1 MKLLPALFLTVV
13 SASFIRADPALPL
26 PPNGSSIVLVG
37 GAQGERMQ
45 YDGYFETLLHLR
57 HPDRG
62 FVVRNQCFPG
72 DTAAYRP
79 RAGRNNQW
87 AFPGAEKLR
96 PEFARHRG
104 NGIEPSP
111 DEWLTLAKADVI
123 LGCFGYAESFDGL
136 AGVDRFSAELD
147 AWIVHTLAQ
156 KYNGKCAPLIALVS
170 PTAFED
176 LSPALD
182 LPDGSR
188 ENAHLALYVEAMRK
202 VAADRKVGF
211 VDLFGPSRDLMQRE
225 AKPLTSNG
233 FLTNDH
239 GARLLATVLLD
250 GLFGPS
256 PVKSK
261 ASPAKLRELVID
273 KADHY
278 RSDNRIVNGVHV
290 YGRRRAPF
298 GTVNYPQEIEKIRQF
313 TANRDQAVR
322 AMTNG
327 RTFDLAAADTNT
339 RALDPVESNFKGR
352 ISFLNPKE
360 SIDSFTMMEGFK
372 IELFATEERFPDLRN
387 PVQMSFDNQGR
398 LWVST
403 MPSYPHHK
411 PGDPPADDRI
421 LIFEDT
427 DHNGVADKQTVFAD
441 KLSLPTGF
449 EIQPEGVYVAQA
461 PNLLLL
467 RDTDGDD
474 VADTREII
482 LGGFDPHDTHH
493 AIGAFSTDPS
503 GAIYLLEGTFLH
515 SQVETAYGPR
525 RDIDSGVWR
534 FEPLTQRLERYS
546 QSGYANPWGIA
557 FDDWG
562 QAYLADASGGQN
574 WWLLPVSAKVP
585 FGHQIGKS
593 EQFAPKRARPTSG
606 AEFISS
612 RHFPDEL
619 QGGWLVNN
627 VIGFLGTSIH
637 DIREDGS
644 GFAGKHR
651 GDLISSKDPNF
662 RPCDL
667 EFAPDGSLYLLDWH
681 NPLIGHMQHSAR
693 DPNRDHDHG
702 RIYRVTYP
710 SRPLVKPVPIAGAPI
725 PALLKALEEP
735 EIRTRYRA
743 RRELRS
749 RDADEV
755 LAAVK
760 SWVASLRQDDP
771 RHDHHLCEALWTTM
785 GIGRID
791 HEILVRTLGAKSHQ
805 ARAAATD
812 AIRFQWR
819 SIPDHATLLLKAA
832 ADEHPRVRLTAM
844 VAASWLDNADGAKI
858 AIEALERPVDPW
870 MTDAY
875 ESALLTLRDEITELS
890 KSPGFDF
897 GSRPRT
903 ADFLRNQLRF
913 SARDF
918 AAAKDQEPNLPPA
931 ELELFRRG
939 KEVYRRETHCATCHQ
954 ENGQGDTIYPPIAGS
969 EWVTGDETR
978 LIKLVLK
985 GLWGPITVNGK
996 TYDPK
1001 NGVPPMM
1008 PFEALLDDGEVAAV
1022 LTYIRNHFGNSA
1034 PAVKPETV
1042 RQVRDSIKDK
1052 KDFYTV
1058 EDLLRQ
1064 HPFPNP

>member
-1 MKLLPALFLTVV
+1 MKKVILALLAATLPA
-13 SASFIRADPALPL
+13 SAQSSPAIPL
-26 PPNGSSIVLVG
+26 PPKGASIVLVG
-37 GAQGERMQ
+37 GAQGERLQ

-57 HPDRG
+57 HPDRE

-79 RAGRNNQW
+79 RAGRGNPW

-96 PEFARHRG
+96 PEFSRHRG
-104 NGIEPSP
+104 DGIEPSA
-111 DEWLTLAKADVI
+111 DEWLTLAKADVVI
-123 LGCFGYAESFDGL
+123 GFFGYSESFDGPD
-136 AGVDRFSAELD
+136 GVAKFGAELD
-147 AWIVHTLAQ
+147 AWITHTRGM
-156 KYNGKCAPLIALVS
+156 KYNGGSTPAIALVS
-170 PTAFED
+170 PLAFEN
-176 LSPALD
+176 LSSAPD
-182 LPDGSR
+182 LPDGVR
-188 ENAHLALYVEAMRK
+188 ENTNLVLYAEAMRRL
-202 VAADRKVGF
+202 AAERKVGF
-211 VDLFGPSRDLMQRE
+211 VDLLGPSKALMDAE

-233 FLTNDH
+233 FLANED
-239 GARLLATVLLD
+239 GARLLAPVLLD

-256 PVKSK
+256 PVRSK
-261 ASPAKLRELVID
+261 ASPAKLRELVIE
-273 KADHY
+273 KAGFH

-298 GTVNYPQEIEKIRQF
+298 GTVNYPQEIEKIRQL
-313 TANRDQAVR
+313 TANRDRAVW
-322 AMTNG
+322 AMAAG
-327 RTFDLAAADTNT
+327 RGYDLAGADKAT
-339 RALDPVESNFKGR
+339 RALDAVESNFR
-352 ISFLNPKE
+352 QPISFLNPKD
-360 SIDSFTMMEGFK
+360 SLDSFRMMDGFK
-372 IELFATEERFPDLRN
+372 IEVFATEERFPDLRN
-387 PVQMSFDNQGR
+387 PVQMSFDNKGR

-427 DHNGVADKQTVFAD
+427 DNDGVADKQTVFAD

-461 PNLLLL
+461 PNLCLL

-474 VADTREII
+474 VADKRELI

-493 AIGAFSTDPS
+493 AIGAFSVDPS
-503 GAIYLLEGTFLH
+503 GALYLLEGTFLH

-534 FEPLTQRLERYS
+534 FERRSQRLERYS
-546 QSGYANPWGIA
+546 QSGYANPWGVA

-562 QAYLADASGGQN
+562 QCFLADASGGMN
-574 WWLLPVSAKVP
+574 WWELPLSAKVP
-585 FGHQIGKS
+585 FGHQIGKTA
-593 EQFAPKRARPTSG
+593 EFAPKRARPTSG

-619 QGGWLVNN
+619 QGGWMVNN
-627 VIGFLGTSIH
+627 CIGFLGTSIH
-637 DIREDGS
+637 AIREDGS
-644 GFAGKHR
+644 GFAGKHI
-651 GDLISSKDPNF
+651 GDIVSSKDPNF

-681 NPLIGHMQHSAR
+681 NPLIGHMQHSVR

-702 RIYRVTYP
+702 RIYRITYP
-710 SRPLVKPVPIAGAPI
+710 SRPLVKPVPIAGAPV

-743 RRELRS
+743 RRELRG
-749 RDADEV
+749 RNPDEV

-760 SWVASLRQDDP
+760 AWLASVSPDNP

-791 HEILVRTLGAKSHQ
+791 RDILLKTLGAKSHQ

-819 SIPDHATLLLKAA
+819 VIPDHAELLLKAA

-844 VAASWLDNADGAKI
+844 IAASWLDNADGAKI
-858 AIEALERPVDPW
+858 AIGALERPVDSW
-870 MTDAY
+870 MSEAY
-875 ESALLTLRDEITELS
+875 KSVLLTLADDIRGLVKT
-890 KSPGFDF
+890 PGFDLADK
-897 GSRPRT
+897 PRT
-903 ADFLRNQLRF
+903 SDFLANKLRF

-918 AAAKDQEPNLPPA
+918 AAASQPAEPRLPPD

-939 KEVYRRETHCATCHQ
+939 KEIYSRETHCATCHQ
-954 ENGQGDTIYPPIAGS
+954 ENGEGDAIYPPIAGS

-985 GLWGPITVNGK
+985 GIWGPITVKGK

-1008 PFEALLDDGEVAAV
+1008 PFEALLKDDELAAV
-1022 LTYIRNHFGNSA
+1022 LTYIRNNYGNSA
-1034 PAVKPETV
+1034 PAVRTETV
-1042 RQVRDSIKDK
+1042 RAVREATKDK
-1052 KDFYTV
+1052 QDFYTV
-1058 EDLLRQ
+1058 EDLLKQ
-1064 HPFPNP
+1064 HPF

>member
-1 MKLLPALFLTVV
+1 MKALTAFLSVLVAAHAVAAPAVPLPAK
-13 SASFIRADPALPL
+13 
-26 PPNGSSIVLVG
+26 GSSIVLIG
-37 GAQGERMQ
+37 GSQGERLQ

-57 HPDRG
+57 HPDLE

-72 DTAAYRP
+72 DTATYRP
-79 RAGRNNQW
+79 RAGRDSQW

-104 NGIEPSP
+104 EGIEPSP
-111 DEWLTLAKADVI
+111 DDWLTQAKADVVI
-123 LGCFGYAESFDGL
+123 GFFGYSESFDGPE
-136 AGVDRFSAELD
+136 GVAKFTAELE
-147 AWIVHTLAQ
+147 AWIAHTRQQ
-156 KYNGKCAPLIALVS
+156 KYNGKSGPAIVLV
-170 PTAFED
+170 PPVAFEN
-176 LSPALD
+176 LSAALD
-182 LPDGSR
+182 LPDGTR

-202 VAADRKVGF
+202 VAAAGNVGF
-211 VDLFGPSRDLMQRE
+211 VDLYQPSKALMERE

-233 FLTNDH
+233 FLPNED
-239 GARLLATVLLD
+239 GARLLAPVLLD
-250 GLFGPS
+250 GLFGPA

-273 KADHY
+273 KAEHY

-298 GTVNYPQEIEKIRQF
+298 GTVNYPQEIEKIRQL
-313 TANRDQAVR
+313 TANRDQAVW
-322 AMTNG
+322 AVANG
-327 RTFDLAAADTNT
+327 RSFDLAAADKAT
-339 RALDPVESNFKGR
+339 RALDPVESNFKGQ
-352 ISFLNPKE
+352 IAFLNPKQ
-360 SIDSFTMMEGFK
+360 SIDSIQMMEGFK
-372 IELFATEERFPDLRN
+372 IEVFATEERFPDLRN
-387 PVQMSFDNQGR
+387 PVQMSFDNKGR

-427 DHNGVADKQTVFAD
+427 DNDGTADKQTVFAD

-449 EIQPEGVYVAQA
+449 EIQAEGVYVAQA
-461 PNLLLL
+461 PNLYLL
-467 RDTDGDD
+467 RDTNGDD
-474 VADTREII
+474 KADKRELV

-493 AIGAFSTDPS
+493 AIGAFSADPS

-534 FEPLTQRLERYS
+534 FEPLTQRIERYS
-546 QSGYANPWGIA
+546 QSSYANPWGIA

-562 QAYLADASGGQN
+562 QAFLADASNGMN

-585 FGHQIGKS
+585 FGHQIGKTD
-593 EQFAPKRARPTSG
+593 EFAPKRARPTSG

-637 DIREDGS
+637 DIKEDGS
-644 GFAGKHR
+644 GFSGKHR

-667 EFAPDGSLYLLDWH
+667 EFAPDGSLYVLDWH

-710 SRPLVKPVPIAGAPI
+710 SRPLVKPLPIAGAPI
-725 PALLKALEEP
+725 PALLRALEEP

-743 RRELRS
+743 RRELRG
-749 RDADEV
+749 RDAGEV
-755 LAAVK
+755 TAAVK
-760 SWVASLRQDDP
+760 QWIASKTADSP
-771 RHDHHLCEALWTTM
+771 RYDHHLAEALWVSM
-785 GIGRID
+785 GTGRID
-791 HEILVRTLGAKSHQ
+791 REILGKTLAAKSHQ

-819 SIPDHATLLLKAA
+819 QIPDHAELLLKAA
-832 ADEHPRVRLTAM
+832 ADDHPRVRLAAM
-844 VAASWLDNADGAKI
+844 TAASWLDNADGAKI
-858 AIEALERPVDPW
+858 AVAALERPVDSW

-875 ESALLTLRDEITELS
+875 LSALLTLKEDIQQLS
-890 KSPGFDF
+890 KSPGFDLA
-897 GSRPRT
+897 GKPRT
-903 ADFLRNQLRF
+903 SDFLSNKLQF
-913 SARDF
+913 SAKDF
-918 AAAKDQEPNLPPA
+918 AAAPVEPKLPPA

-939 KEVYRRETHCATCHQ
+939 REIYSRETHCATCHQ
-954 ENGQGDTIYPPIAGS
+954 ANGQGDAIYPPLAGS

-985 GLWGPITVNGK
+985 GLWGPITVKGK

-1008 PFEALLDDGEVAAV
+1008 PFEALLKDDEVAAV
-1022 LTYIRNHFGNSA
+1022 LTYVRNSFGNTA
-1034 PAVKPETV
+1034 PAVKPESV
-1042 RQVRDSIKDK
+1042 RAVREATKDK

-1058 EDLLRQ
+1058 EDLLKQ
-1064 HPFPNP
+1064 HPF